1 MRKRSFL
8 VRNSAATL
16 VVALVAGLSVGVPA
30 QVAAE
35 VTAATQAQGQAG
47 VQRDQ
52 TGLGQVAAMLKG
64 ADVILLGEV
73 HDNAA
78 HHQTQAEL
86 IAALRPRAVVWEMI
100 TQDQAE
106 TLTVPVLQ
114 DAARTAETLNWATS
128 GWPDFALYAPVFLAA
143 SEAAQFGAWLPR
155 AEARTALQTG
165 IADHFG
171 DQAARFGLDQ
181 PLPEAEQAAR
191 EAAQMVNHC
200 NAMPAEMLP
209 MLVDIQRLRDA
220 RLAARA
226 EQALQQTGGP
236 VVVITGNGHARLDWG
251 LAVYLKRAVPQIS
264 LRALGQIEGDQDAEM
279 GGQGARRFDVVLSA
293 RAPTRPDPCLAF
305 RSAD

>member
-1 MRKRSFL
+1 MRKHSFL
-8 VRNSAATL
+8 VKNFAIAL
-16 VVALVAGLSVGVPA
+16 VVALVGGLPVGLPA

-35 VTAATQAQGQAG
+35 VTAQGQGKVDAQP
-47 VQRDQ
+47 VQPD
-52 TGLGQVAAMLKG
+52 LGQVVAALKG

-73 HDNAA
+73 HDNAV

-86 IAALRPRAVVWEMI
+86 IAALQPRAVVWEMI
-100 TQDQAE
+100 TQDQAA

-114 DAARTAETLNWATS
+114 DTARTAERLNWATS

-155 AEARTALQTG
+155 AEARIALQTG

-181 PLPEAEQAAR
+181 PLPEADQAAR
-191 EAAQMVNHC
+191 EADQMINHC

-236 VVVITGNGHARLDWG
+236 VVVITGNGHARLDRG
-251 LAVYLKRAVPQIS
+251 LAVYLKRAAPQIS
-264 LRALGQIEGDQDAEM
+264 LRALGQIEEGQDDEM
-279 GGQGARRFDVVLSA
+279 GGQGERRFDVVLSA
-293 RAPTRPDPCLAF
+293 PAPLRPDPCLAF
-305 RSAD
+305 RSTD